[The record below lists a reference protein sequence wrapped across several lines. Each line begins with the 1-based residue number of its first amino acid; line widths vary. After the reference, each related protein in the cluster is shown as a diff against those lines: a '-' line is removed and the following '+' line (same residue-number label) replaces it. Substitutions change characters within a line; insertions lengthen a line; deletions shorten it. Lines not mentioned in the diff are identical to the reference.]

1 MAIIGID
8 HVQLAMPRGEEMQ
21 ARSFYGDV
29 LGLIEIPKP
38 AELLGRGGVW
48 FLCGSVQLHLGVE
61 EEFRPAKKAHPALL
75 VTQFEDSIAAMRDAG
90 FKMTDDTSLPNVR
103 RAFISDPFG
112 NRIELVAVNTVS
124 NNASEE

>member
-38 AELLGRGGVW
+38 AELLGHGGVW

-61 EEFRPAKKAHPALL
+61 EEFRPAKKAHPALF